1 MSRLNPGERVRVLD
15 RDSILETLD
24 ANGCLDGLLFAPEME
39 RFCGREFRVLK
50 QVHRVVDYYG
60 GGERVL
66 HATYLL
72 DGVRCEGSIPHP
84 RCDRSCFFFWR
95 RAWLCRSGDC

>member
-1 MSRLNPGERVRVLD
+1 MSWPKPGERVRVLD
-15 RDSILETLD
+15 LDPLLETLD

-50 QVHRVVDYYG
+50 QVRRIVDYYG

-66 HATYLL
+66 EDTYFL
-72 DGVRCEGSIPHP
+72 DGVRCEGSIPYP
-84 RCDRSCFFFWR
+84 RCDRGCFYFWR
-95 RAWLCRSGDC
+95 RAWLCRTDDC